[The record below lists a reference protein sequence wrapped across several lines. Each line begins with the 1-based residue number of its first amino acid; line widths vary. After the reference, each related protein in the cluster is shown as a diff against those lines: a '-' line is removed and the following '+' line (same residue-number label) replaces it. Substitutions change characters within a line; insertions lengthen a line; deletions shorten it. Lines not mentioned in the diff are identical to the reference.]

1 MWAYLNRKNLILT
14 AISALILLY
23 FSAIALLA
31 YLVILLAVGVGCHWG
46 SANRFA
52 KMTNFI
58 TNTTL
63 LIVTFLVLAML
74 LEIGLHLKPHFF
86 TGNSPDILGEFSD
99 FTSRGQLT
107 EEVFQKPKGVFRI
120 LGLGDS
126 FAVNLAYWKKNYHDF
141 LREKLSGLGRSRVE
155 VVNAGMPG
163 VGPGYFWQILHTYGE
178 RLRPDL
184 VMVGF
189 FEGHDFEDWKMV
201 ITIGNVISEPKDLR
215 EKIWNYLQVE
225 KTRLGSFIS
234 RKLMFYNSERKR
246 AQEAQALGFRDGGS
260 FSRETFLEIER
271 KRCRIFQRNG
281 RVELQ
286 RNWRQCARVLAQ
298 IKQWCEARR
307 VELVLLI
314 FPDQFQVDE
323 DLRAQVLEKYQIP
336 ADSLD
341 LEYPNT
347 LITDFCRQN
356 QIHCLDLL
364 PPFQE
369 KEKTTQLY
377 RLRDTH
383 WNEAGNRLAAEL
395 IFNYLEDH
403 KLIKVD

>member
-23 FSAIALLA
+23 FSALALLA

-46 SANRFA
+46 SASRFA
-52 KMTNFI
+52 RMANFI

-86 TGNSPDILGEFSD
+86 TGDSPDIVGEFSD

-141 LREKLSGLGRSRVE
+141 LREKISVWGRGKVE

-163 VGPGYFWQILHTYGE
+163 VGPGYFWQILHTYGD
-178 RLRPDL
+178 RLQPDL
-184 VMVGF
+184 VIVGF
-189 FEGHDFEDWKMV
+189 FEGHDFEDWEMV

-215 EKIWNYLQVE
+215 KKIWNYLQVE

-271 KRCRIFQRNG
+271 KRCRIFQKNG

-286 RNWRQCARVLAQ
+286 RNWRQCARILAQ
-298 IKQWCEARR
+298 MKQWCDARR

-336 ADSLD
+336 PDSLD
-341 LEYPNT
+341 LEYPNA

-395 IFNYLEDH
+395 IFNYLEDQ